1 MKRLNFRD
9 YLKKIS
15 NINIRQHRT
24 NSMSTFQKLL
34 RIESKKTQSEV
45 ERLLLNY
52 PDEQRIVED
61 VLLNDFQK
69 LSKDEQLGVIAFLV
83 GALGTARREA
93 GYDTSKQGEEGE

>member
-1 MKRLNFRD
+1 
-9 YLKKIS
+9 
-15 NINIRQHRT
+15 
-24 NSMSTFQKLL
+24 MSALQKLI
-34 RIESKKTQSEV
+34 RTDNKKTQSEV

-52 PDEQRIVED
+52 PDEKRIVED

-93 GYDTSKQGEEGE
+93 GYDTSLHEGEGE